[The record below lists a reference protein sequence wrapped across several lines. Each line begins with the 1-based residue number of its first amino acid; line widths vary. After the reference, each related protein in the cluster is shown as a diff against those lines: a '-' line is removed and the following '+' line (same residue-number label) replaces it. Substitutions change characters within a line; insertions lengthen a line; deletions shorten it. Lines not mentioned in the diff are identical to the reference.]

1 MTFELRYATTQRW
14 IDAVLGDFD
23 AFLIDHAAAEKKAS
37 GMAISMLS
45 HYPDK
50 ADIVKAMIDL
60 SIEEMT
66 HFREV
71 VKIMRERG
79 LQLGADTRDPYVNAL
94 RQLTRKGPDVY
105 LLDRLILGGVIE
117 ARGCERFGL
126 VAHALPAGSLKNFYV
141 AITESEARH
150 ENLFIDLAKNYF
162 PAVEVSARLNE
173 VLEAEA
179 EIVEKLPIVAA
190 LH

>member
-1 MTFELRYATTQRW
+1 MITLKAATPTAW
-14 IDAVLGDFD
+14 VSAVLADFD

-50 ADIVKAMIDL
+50 PEIVRAMIDL

-71 VKIMRERG
+71 VKIMTQRG
-79 LQLGADTRDPYVNAL
+79 LQLAPDTRDPYVNAL
-94 RQLTRKGPDVY
+94 RKLMRKDSSDY
-105 LLDRLILGGVIE
+105 LLDRLLIGGIIE
-117 ARGCERFGL
+117 TRGCERFGL
-126 VAHALPAGSLKNFYV
+126 VADALPDGELKTFYDI
-141 AITESEARH
+141 ITRSEDKH
-150 ENLFIDLAKNYF
+150 GNLFVDLAALYFDEKNI
-162 PAVEVSARLNE
+162 SQRLE
-173 VLEAEA
+173 TLLEEEAAIVL
-179 EIVEKLPIVAA
+179 KLPITAA